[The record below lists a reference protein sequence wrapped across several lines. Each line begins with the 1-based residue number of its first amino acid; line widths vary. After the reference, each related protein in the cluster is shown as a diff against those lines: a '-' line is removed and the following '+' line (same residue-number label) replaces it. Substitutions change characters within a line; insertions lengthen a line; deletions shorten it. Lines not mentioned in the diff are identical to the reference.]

1 MASIRRAMSP
11 VPRPGSLVNGE
22 ACSVA
27 SPLSKSSS
35 CTQNYPPAVGLLLG
49 LFSRRSSRPLERLKP
64 KGQVWRRSLILCFVC
79 FVVGVF
85 FGLTP
90 FASIN
95 LSVNLMSEHQALS
108 LKVDVP
114 HEKVQLFDVVPR
126 NVTPLVDSSAVN
138 DNATLVPHEMKL
150 ELQNGTSDDTLV
162 AQSLTQDMNTTF
174 HKLLII
180 VTPSFARPF
189 QAYYLNRLA
198 HTLKLIPPPLLWI
211 VVEMGSQ
218 SPETADILRRNGG
231 VMYRHLVCNKN
242 LTDIKDRAVHQRNVA
257 LSHIETH
264 RLDGIVY
271 FADDYNIYSVDLF
284 EQMRQIRLFVGW
296 FGAPFCLNRG
306 VNGLFKTKAL
316 KQLHVST
323 CRRFGTWMVAK
334 LMESNSRALLE
345 GPICNGTRVI
355 GWHTNEVTRSRRF
368 QRFHAEM
375 SGFAFNSTILWDP
388 KRWHRPTVEPIRL
401 LDIVN
406 GGFQVSTFI
415 EQVVED
421 ESQMECLPQN
431 CSRIM
436 LNDEGRI
443 GEGSRHALPIYNLQ
457 SNRLLPAL
465 NTHAII
471 TLADMSFITIALR
484 LLLRFGTW
492 MVAKLMESNS
502 RALLEGPICNGTQV
516 IGWHTNEVTRSRRFL
531 RFHAEMSGFAFNS
544 TILWD
549 PKRWHRP
556 TVEPIRLPDIVNGG
570 FQVSTFIEQVVED
583 ESQMECLPQNCS
595 RIMGRIGEGSRHALP
610 IYNLQSNR
618 LLPALNTHA
627 IITLAD
633 MSFITIALRVSTD
646 NLLFYYFSH

>member
-64 KGQVWRRSLILCFVC
+64 KGQVWRRSLILFFIC

-108 LKVDVP
+108 LKVVVP
-114 HEKVQLFDVVPR
+114 YEKVQLFDVVPR

-150 ELQNGTSDDTLV
+150 ELQNGTFDDTLV

-271 FADDYNIYSVDLF
+271 FADDDNIYSVDLF
-284 EQMRQIRLFVGW
+284 EQMRQIR
-296 FGAPFCLNRG
+296 
-306 VNGLFKTKAL
+306 
-316 KQLHVST
+316 
-323 CRRFGTWMVAK
+323 
-334 LMESNSRALLE
+334 
-345 GPICNGTRVI
+345 
-355 GWHTNEVTRSRRF
+355 
-368 QRFHAEM
+368 
-375 SGFAFNSTILWDP
+375 
-388 KRWHRPTVEPIRL
+388 
-401 LDIVN
+401 
-406 GGFQVSTFI
+406 
-415 EQVVED
+415 
-421 ESQMECLPQN
+421 
-431 CSRIM
+431 
-436 LNDEGRI
+436 
-443 GEGSRHALPIYNLQ
+443 
-457 SNRLLPAL
+457 
-465 NTHAII
+465 
-471 TLADMSFITIALR
+471 
-484 LLLRFGTW
+484 RFGTW

-595 RIMGRIGEGSRHALP
+595 RIMVWHLHIESSYPYPLEWFMKNNNVDVIA
-610 IYNLQSNR
+610 S
-618 LLPALNTHA
+618 
-627 IITLAD
+627 LA
-633 MSFITIALRVSTD
+633 
-646 NLLFYYFSH
+646 

>member
-1 MASIRRAMSP
+1 
-11 VPRPGSLVNGE
+11 
-22 ACSVA
+22 
-27 SPLSKSSS
+27 
-35 CTQNYPPAVGLLLG
+35 
-49 LFSRRSSRPLERLKP
+49 
-64 KGQVWRRSLILCFVC
+64 
-79 FVVGVF
+79 
-85 FGLTP
+85 
-90 FASIN
+90 
-95 LSVNLMSEHQALS
+95 MSEHQALS
-108 LKVDVP
+108 LKVVVP
-114 HEKVQLFDVVPR
+114 YEKVQLFDVVPR

-150 ELQNGTSDDTLV
+150 ELQNGTFDDTLV

-271 FADDYNIYSVDLF
+271 FADDDNIYSVDLF
-284 EQMRQIRLFVGW
+284 EQMRQIR
-296 FGAPFCLNRG
+296 
-306 VNGLFKTKAL
+306 
-316 KQLHVST
+316 
-323 CRRFGTWMVAK
+323 
-334 LMESNSRALLE
+334 
-345 GPICNGTRVI
+345 
-355 GWHTNEVTRSRRF
+355 
-368 QRFHAEM
+368 
-375 SGFAFNSTILWDP
+375 
-388 KRWHRPTVEPIRL
+388 
-401 LDIVN
+401 
-406 GGFQVSTFI
+406 
-415 EQVVED
+415 
-421 ESQMECLPQN
+421 
-431 CSRIM
+431 
-436 LNDEGRI
+436 
-443 GEGSRHALPIYNLQ
+443 
-457 SNRLLPAL
+457 
-465 NTHAII
+465 
-471 TLADMSFITIALR
+471 
-484 LLLRFGTW
+484 RFGTW

-595 RIMGRIGEGSRHALP
+595 RIMVWHLHIESSYPYPLEWFMKNNNVDVIA
-610 IYNLQSNR
+610 S
-618 LLPALNTHA
+618 
-627 IITLAD
+627 LA
-633 MSFITIALRVSTD
+633 
-646 NLLFYYFSH
+646 